1 MVLTRQTS
9 RKGNTIQLDTP
20 LSPTGTKLSIHSLCW
35 SHTTVTYWNQAEYS
49 LTVLVSDVSPAFL
62 GLHQQLT
69 TCQELTVITM
79 TTDGIDVQEW
89 AVMKAFRMTPTI
101 Y

>member
-9 RKGNTIQLDTP
+9 RKGNTKFA
-20 LSPTGTKLSIHSLCW
+20 G
-35 SHTTVTYWNQAEYS
+35 HTTVTHWNQAEYS
-49 LTVLVSDVSPAFL
+49 LTVLVSDVSSAFL
-62 GLHQQLT
+62 GLHWQLT

-79 TTDGIDVQEW
+79 TTDGIDVQGW
-89 AVMKAFRMTPTI
+89 AVMKACRMTTTI